1 MHCYSGKYII
11 YFSNGA
17 VWKILRG
24 KFKDLSSLHV
34 QATWMKNIL
43 HMNFGVEIFN
53 RILGVPTLFV
63 CWGIVKIAIQI
74 RDRFLKIHFFM
85 EIVPS
90 MIQTLLL
97 TCDYHVRLGKKSLM
111 YIIVTIPACA
121 TNRNGF

>member
-1 MHCYSGKYII
+1 
-11 YFSNGA
+11 
-17 VWKILRG
+17 
-24 KFKDLSSLHV
+24 
-34 QATWMKNIL
+34 
-43 HMNFGVEIFN
+43 
-53 RILGVPTLFV
+53 
-63 CWGIVKIAIQI
+63 
-74 RDRFLKIHFFM
+74 M